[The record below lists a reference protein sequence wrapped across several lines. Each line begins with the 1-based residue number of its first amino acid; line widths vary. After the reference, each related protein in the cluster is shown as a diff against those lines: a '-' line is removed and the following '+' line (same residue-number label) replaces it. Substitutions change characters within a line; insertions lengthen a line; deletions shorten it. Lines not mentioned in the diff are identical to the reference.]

1 MREYVCAGDAK
12 DQFISVSLLPRA
24 NLLIRRL
31 LYSVL
36 VVAACQAEIIDRLAV
51 TVGKEVITE
60 SDVIR
65 DLRISAMLDQKPVDL
80 SGPEKRKAADRL
92 VDQALILKEA
102 AFIRV
107 AMPSLEDQDRMLQQ
121 VKTQYPS
128 E

>member
-1 MREYVCAGDAK
+1 MRLWL
-12 DQFISVSLLPRA
+12 QSVLNMASAVVGHPPPHGRGSVTEPRA
-24 NLLIRRL
+24 SASGHSPIITTLCL
-31 LYSVL
+31 VL
-36 VVAACQAEIIDRLAV
+36 TAMAASPAEIIDRIAV

-102 AFIRV
+102 DFIRV
-107 AMPSLEDQDRMLQQ
+107 A
-121 VKTQYPS
+121 
-128 E
+128 